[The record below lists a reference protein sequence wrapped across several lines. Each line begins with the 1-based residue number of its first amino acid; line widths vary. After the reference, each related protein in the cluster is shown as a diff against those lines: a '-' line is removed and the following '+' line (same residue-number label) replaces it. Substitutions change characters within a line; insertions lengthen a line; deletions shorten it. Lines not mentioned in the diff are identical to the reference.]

1 MKNWKTTFLGLFGG
15 ALTAAATYFGQ
26 TGNVTDWKGYA
37 MAATIGAL
45 GVAAKD
51 SNVTGGT
58 VVQ

>member
-1 MKNWKTTFLGLFGG
+1 MKNWKTTLLGLFGG
-15 ALTAAATYFGQ
+15 ALIAAATYFGQ